1 MNYLWVVE
9 MLCDGKWEPTVGAY
23 LSRERARQEMRYDW
37 KFNNP
42 TSEFRIRKYVQY
54 VQEQK

>member
-23 LSRERARQEMRYDW
+23 FSREIASREMIVDW

-42 TSEFRIRKYVQY
+42 KYRFRIRKYVQ
-54 VQEQK
+54 EQQ